1 MGSPFALQIYK
12 ELFISASHLRLD
24 VRKHSI
30 LLQTETKTATGRIK
44 MDLDSAP
51 FNEPAKLG
59 PINVIEM
66 LYISRDHQ

>member
-12 ELFISASHLRLD
+12 ELFISASHLGLD